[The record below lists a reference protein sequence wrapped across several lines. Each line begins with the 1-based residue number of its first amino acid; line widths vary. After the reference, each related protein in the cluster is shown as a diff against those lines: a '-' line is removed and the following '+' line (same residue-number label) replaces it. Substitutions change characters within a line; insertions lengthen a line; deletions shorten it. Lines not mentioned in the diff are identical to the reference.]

1 MNYQNDERDMEEI
14 IRLLTQKKKTIS
26 VMESCT
32 GGALSNMITNVPGS
46 SMVFNF
52 GAVTYSNEYKIKL
65 GVNKEII
72 DKYSVYSMETA
83 REMSNKIVKYT
94 SSDYGIGITGKLL
107 KSDPNNLMG
116 EDNVVYISIYVSSED
131 KYYEDRVIVTEE
143 DRFTNKKIVL
153 NRVIEMLLKILK

>member
-1 MNYQNDERDMEEI
+1 
-14 IRLLTQKKKTIS
+14 
-26 VMESCT
+26 
-32 GGALSNMITNVPGS
+32 
-46 SMVFNF
+46 
-52 GAVTYSNEYKIKL
+52 
-65 GVNKEII
+65 
-72 DKYSVYSMETA
+72 META

-153 NRVIEMLLKILK
+153 NRVIEMLLKTLK